1 MKKILIILSIILI
14 FISISAIEFEEQN
27 SQEQYFKHHSLS
39 NESNIQITLENEKLD
54 IQTIRSTVNTDY
66 TFSKTY
72 ALPYQ
77 EAEIEIESITFEDYD
92 HEGHLLQNKSYPNN
106 NFAKISN
113 QFTFKEMRGFTVH
126 FNPVFVNEEG
136 YTLVK
141 SANIRING
149 RQRISVPN
157 EISEAFLPLYE
168 NLAANFR
175 DSYLHDSNIKKP
187 SMLIISHNALSND
200 LTSYIRWRKAC
211 GFDVHVITKEN
222 IATNP
227 SNTQI
232 KSAIQDY
239 YNQAENKPDYL
250 MLIGDSNQNSYYK
263 LPTFYVTAPSYPEI
277 CATDL
282 DYALLEGTDY
292 FPEMLVGRLCIDSNS
307 EMKIILNKTIRYERI
322 PASNTNQ
329 WQEKALVV
337 AGNYASGNLIPT
349 TPVDMSR
356 WIYEKIASHGYTQV
370 DTVFYQD
377 GAGTPPE
384 YMTTQIMNSL
394 NNGVQYVSY
403 RGWGSGN
410 GWQYPLFYRN
420 HLGAT
425 NNHGATPIVYS
436 IVCDTGDFDHQ
447 SYDPCFGEVW
457 MTKGTEAEPDGAVAF
472 VGPSFLNT
480 STPLNNSISSGMF
493 RSVFDENARIFG
505 TTVMRG
511 KLELYNN
518 FPNNQNTGDNV
529 PFYFQIYNMLSDPSL
544 SMWKLQPW
552 TINHNLPNSIN
563 QSTNYIEVS
572 VPNIT
577 HGYVTATKNENDY
590 TYARIIN
597 GYAILPIDNNLTGNV
612 KVTITA
618 KNYLPVVKTITVNSD
633 ELIGV
638 TAYQIEN
645 SSFYSG
651 VSSDLTISL
660 KNFSSQTINNATITL
675 STNSDYATINEPTYI
690 LSTIASG
697 ATVSF
702 SKNVSIS
709 PSCPDQT
716 QLSFTVNI
724 NSGQSISKFS
734 TVVGG
739 LVFQISNPIVT
750 SNGGI
755 INPGES
761 RTIQFTVHNLS
772 AIPTN
777 NLNAVITP
785 LSNAVTCS
793 QTPFAVNNMIAGG
806 STDITFDLSVAND
819 CFVGRNVRFF
829 VDFTSDNGF
838 NNRQYFD
845 LVIGNPTNTSVTGPD
860 QFGYFAYDSN
870 DATYPERPVYNWIE
884 IDPDLA
890 GGNATQ
896 VLMAD
901 DSSVNIN
908 LPFTFKY
915 YGLDYNE
922 LTICSNGWI
931 SLGDTWQNDFSNWNI
946 PSALGPYAMIAPYW
960 DDLKGY
966 KTSDTTWDPMHVCY
980 LWDNTNQRFIVEW
993 NDTYNAFNNTSL
1005 EKFQVILYPL
1015 ANQNGEIVF
1024 QYHTIDNPASN
1035 NNFATVGIENHTQ
1048 TDGIAYTFGNL
1059 YPVTASP
1066 LTANLAVKFTTSAP
1080 DSYVSNDNPDISN
1093 KIVKL
1098 QQNYPNPFNPNTQIS
1113 FEIPETDH
1121 LSLIIYNAKGQKVKT
1136 LINQTISKGIHKV
1149 NWDGSD
1155 DNNHQVSSGI
1165 YFYRLQYQK
1174 SDQMKKMLMI
1184 K

>member
-1 MKKILIILSIILI
+1 MSIW
-14 FISISAIEFEEQN
+14 SMDFEAQN
-27 SQEQYFKHHSLS
+27 TQEIYFKHLS
-39 NESNIQITLENEKLD
+39 TTVESSVQISLENEKLD
-54 IQTIRSTVNTDY
+54 IQCIRSKANEDFS
-66 TFSKTY
+66 FSKSY

-77 EAEIEIESITFEDYD
+77 EAQIEVVSIIADEYD
-92 HEGHLLQNKSYPNN
+92 REGHLLQTRNLQNM

-126 FNPVFVNEEG
+126 YNPVIVNENG
-136 YTLVK
+136 YTIVK
-141 SANIRING
+141 HANLRINAN
-149 RQRISVPN
+149 QRISVPN
-157 EISEAFLPLYE
+157 EVSEAFLPLYE

-175 DSYLHDSNIKKP
+175 DSYLHDSVIKKP
-187 SMLIISHNALSND
+187 SMLIISHNALTND

-232 KSAIQDY
+232 KSAIQTY
-239 YNQAENKPDYL
+239 YSQAENKPDYL
-250 MLIGDSNQNSYYK
+250 LLIGDSNQNSYYK
-263 LPTFYVTAPSYPEI
+263 LPTFYVTAPNYPEI

-282 DYALLEGTDY
+282 DYALLDGNDY

-322 PASNTNQ
+322 PPSNTNQ

-356 WIYEKIASHGYTQV
+356 WIYEKIASHGYAQV

-384 YMTTQIMNSL
+384 YMTTQIMNSI

-420 HLGAT
+420 HLNAT

-447 SYDPCFGEVW
+447 SYDPSFGEVW
-457 MTKGTEAEPDGAVAF
+457 MTKGTEAESDGAVAF

-518 FPNNQNTGDNV
+518 FPNNQNPGDNV

-572 VPNIT
+572 VPSIN
-577 HGYVTATKNENDY
+577 HGYITATKNDNDY

-597 GYAILPIDNNLTGNV
+597 GYALLPIDNNATGNV

-618 KNYLPVVKTITVNSD
+618 KNFLPIVKTITVNSD
-633 ELIGV
+633 NFIGV
-638 TAYQIEN
+638 NGFQIEN

-651 VSSDLTISL
+651 QTSDLTISL
-660 KNFSSQTINNATITL
+660 KNFSNQTINNASISLSANSDYVTITDPTYTL
-675 STNSDYATINEPTYI
+675 STIEA
-690 LSTIASG
+690 G
-697 ATVSF
+697 ATASF
-702 SKNVSIS
+702 TKSVSIS

-716 QLSFTVNI
+716 QIAFTVTI
-724 NSGQSISKFS
+724 NPGSNVSKFS
-734 TVVGG
+734 TIVGG
-739 LVFQISNPIVT
+739 LSFQITNPIVT

-761 RTIQFTVHNLS
+761 RTVQFTVNNLS
-772 AIPTN
+772 AIATN
-777 NLNAVITP
+777 GLNAVITP
-785 LSNAVTCS
+785 LTNAVTCPS
-793 QTPFAVNNMIAGG
+793 TPISVNNMAPGG
-806 STDITFDLSVAND
+806 STQVSFELSVASN
-819 CFVGRNVRFF
+819 CYVGRNVRFF
-829 VDFTSDNGF
+829 VDFTSENGF
-838 NNRQYFD
+838 YHRQYFD

-870 DATYPERPVYNWIE
+870 DASYPERPVYNWIE
-884 IDPDLA
+884 IDPDLV

-896 VLMAD
+896 LLMTD
-901 DSSVNIN
+901 DSSTRIT
-908 LPFTFKY
+908 LPFTFRY
-915 YGLDYNE
+915 YGIDYNQ

-931 SLGDTWQNDFSNWNI
+931 SFGHTWQNDFSNWNI

-960 DDLKGY
+960 DDLKGLR
-966 KTSDTTWDPMHVCY
+966 TSETTWDPMHVCY

-993 NDTYNAFNNTSL
+993 NETYNAFNNTSV

-1015 ANQNGEIVF
+1015 ANQNGDIVF
-1024 QYHTIDNPASN
+1024 QYHTIDNPASV

-1066 LTANLAVKFTTSAP
+1066 LTANLAIKFTMSAP
-1080 DSYVSNDNPDISN
+1080 DSFVSNDNPELN
-1093 KIVKL
+1093 KNRVYLK
-1098 QQNYPNPFNPNTQIS
+1098 QNYPNPFNPNTQIS
-1113 FEIPETDH
+1113 FDIPDTDH
-1121 LSLIIYNAKGQKVKT
+1121 VSLNIYNVKGQKVKT
-1136 LINQTISKGIHKV
+1136 LVNQMINKGNHRV
-1149 NWDGSD
+1149 NWDGTD
-1155 DNNHQVSSGI
+1155 DNNNPVSSGI
-1165 YFYRLQYQK
+1165 YFYRLQYQ
-1174 SDQMKKMLMI
+1174 STNQMKKMIMV

>member
-1 MKKILIILSIILI
+1 MKKTLIVLSLA
-14 FISISAIEFEEQN
+14 FMFMSIWSMDFEAQN
-27 SQEQYFKHHSLS
+27 TQEIYFKHLS
-39 NESNIQITLENEKLD
+39 TTVESSVQISLENEKLD
-54 IQTIRSTVNTDY
+54 FQCIRSKANEDFS
-66 TFSKTY
+66 FSKSY

-77 EAEIEIESITFEDYD
+77 EAQIEVVSIIADEYD
-92 HEGHLLQNKSYPNN
+92 REGHLLQTRNLQNM

-126 FNPVFVNEEG
+126 YNPVIVNENG
-136 YTLVK
+136 YTIVK
-141 SANIRING
+141 HANLRINAN
-149 RQRISVPN
+149 QRISVPN
-157 EISEAFLPLYE
+157 EVSEAFLPLYE

-175 DSYLHDSNIKKP
+175 DSYLHDSVIKKP
-187 SMLIISHNALSND
+187 SMLIISHNALTND

-232 KSAIQDY
+232 KSAIQTY
-239 YNQAENKPDYL
+239 YSQAENKPDYL
-250 MLIGDSNQNSYYK
+250 LLIGDSNQNSYYK

-282 DYALLEGTDY
+282 DYALLDGNDY

-322 PASNTNQ
+322 PPSNTNQ

-356 WIYEKIASHGYTQV
+356 WIYEKIASHGYAQV

-384 YMTTQIMNSL
+384 YMTTQIMNSI

-420 HLGAT
+420 HLNAT

-447 SYDPCFGEVW
+447 SYDPSFGEVW
-457 MTKGTEAEPDGAVAF
+457 MTKGTEAESDGAVAF

-518 FPNNQNTGDNV
+518 FPNNQNPGDNV
-529 PFYFQIYNMLSDPSL
+529 PFYFQVYNMLSDPSL

-572 VPNIT
+572 VPSIN
-577 HGYVTATKNENDY
+577 HGYITATKNDNDY

-597 GYAILPIDNNLTGNV
+597 GYALLPIDNNATGNV

-618 KNYLPVVKTITVNSD
+618 KNFLPIVKTITVNSD
-633 ELIGV
+633 NFIGV
-638 TAYQIEN
+638 NGFQIEN

-651 VSSDLTISL
+651 QTSDLTISL
-660 KNFSSQTINNATITL
+660 KNFSNQTINNASISLSANSDYVTITDPTYTL
-675 STNSDYATINEPTYI
+675 STIEA
-690 LSTIASG
+690 G
-697 ATVSF
+697 ATASF
-702 SKNVSIS
+702 TKSVSIS

-716 QLSFTVNI
+716 QIAFTVTI
-724 NSGQSISKFS
+724 NPGSNVSKFS
-734 TVVGG
+734 TIVGG
-739 LVFQISNPIVT
+739 LSFQITNPIVT

-761 RTIQFTVHNLS
+761 RTVQFTVNNLS
-772 AIPTN
+772 AIATN
-777 NLNAVITP
+777 GLNAVITP
-785 LSNAVTCS
+785 LTNAVTCPS
-793 QTPFAVNNMIAGG
+793 TPISVNNMAPGG
-806 STDITFDLSVAND
+806 STQVSFELSVASN
-819 CFVGRNVRFF
+819 CYVGRNVRFF
-829 VDFTSDNGF
+829 VDFTSENGF
-838 NNRQYFD
+838 NHRQYFD

-870 DATYPERPVYNWIE
+870 DASYPERPVYNWIE
-884 IDPDLA
+884 IDPDLV

-896 VLMAD
+896 LLMTD
-901 DSSVNIN
+901 DSSTRIT
-908 LPFTFKY
+908 LPFTFRY
-915 YGLDYNE
+915 YGIDYNQ

-931 SLGDTWQNDFSNWNI
+931 SFGHTWQNDFSNWNI

-960 DDLKGY
+960 DDLKGLR
-966 KTSDTTWDPMHVCY
+966 TSETTWDPMHVCY

-993 NDTYNAFNNTSL
+993 NETYNAFNNTSV

-1015 ANQNGEIVF
+1015 ANQNGDIVF
-1024 QYHTIDNPASN
+1024 QYHTIDNPASV

-1066 LTANLAVKFTTSAP
+1066 LTANLAIKFTMSAP
-1080 DSYVSNDNPDISN
+1080 DSFVSNDNPELN
-1093 KIVKL
+1093 KNRVYLK
-1098 QQNYPNPFNPNTQIS
+1098 QNYPNPFNPNTQIS
-1113 FEIPETDH
+1113 FDIPDTDH
-1121 LSLIIYNAKGQKVKT
+1121 VSLNIYNVKGQKVKT
-1136 LINQTISKGIHKV
+1136 LVNQMINKGNHRV
-1149 NWDGSD
+1149 NWDGTD
-1155 DNNHQVSSGI
+1155 DNNNPVSSGI
-1165 YFYRLQYQK
+1165 YFYRLQYQ
-1174 SDQMKKMLMI
+1174 STNQMKKMIMV